1 MRTLFFLSA
10 MFFALLG
17 NAQDG
22 TPVGDALA
30 GNGKLNVVAVVVA
43 VIILGMGLWM
53 WRMDR
58 KLGRME
64 KKMKD

>member
-1 MRTLFFLSA
+1 MRTLLFISA
-10 MFFALLG
+10 TLLALCSS
-17 NAQDG
+17 AQDG

-30 GNGKLNVVAVVVA
+30 ANGKLNVVATVVA
-43 VIILGMGLWM
+43 VIILGLGLWM

-64 KKMKD
+64 KKIKG